1 MTPNE
6 YLQAS
11 ARTEHTPLFIE
22 TGDGLGS
29 AGDDRMYS
37 QLMHAAMG
45 MVTES
50 GEFIDALKKLVIYG
64 KTLDRTNLVEELGD
78 LQWYIALA
86 CRALGVSFEEVFER
100 NISKLR
106 RRFPDKF
113 TSEQALIRDLDAERA
128 ALEGRLAGQTVIG
141 DK

>member
-37 QLMHAAMG
+37 RLMHAAMG

-50 GEFIDALKKLVIYG
+50 GEFIDALKKLTIYG
-64 KTLDRTNLVEELGD
+64 KPLDKVNLVEELGD

-86 CRALGVSFEEVFER
+86 CRALDV
-100 NISKLR
+100 
-106 RRFPDKF
+106 RFPDKF
-113 TSEQALIRDLDAERA
+113 TSEQALTRDLDAERG
-128 ALEGRLAGQTVIG
+128 ALEG
-141 DK
+141 K